1 MNVIRSV
8 LILVLIMATKEDP
21 QLGSQDPAL
30 ISLSGR
36 GREDLFKLRVSELQ
50 GQLEARG
57 LDSTGKKAEL
67 VDRLCVAL
75 DPVSSL
81 TGVVAPEGAD
91 GGDGDLGEE
100 LRDGRSQGGV
110 TESVQVIVEKLR
122 LIREK
127 QMMDEAQSRMRARSE
142 QIDLEL
148 KLMEITGCQIDESVL
163 SSVKVTVGRQERA
176 DNLTEAI
183 VSQTQRAL
191 LPPSELKPFSGDICE
206 FRLFVRAFKA
216 RVECRTEDENE
227 RLHYLDQYTVG
238 TPNKIVRGCMF
249 LDTGGYTRALA
260 TLEERY
266 GSRHRLVHEYTRK
279 MREWPKVQ
287 SDDVKGLDRF
297 VLFLKEVDSAVA
309 DLGREFDHPQFI
321 RAILGKMPPAIHD
334 RILRR
339 CDTFMELGGKTA
351 RLSDVID
358 VLATEVRMK
367 CNPLY
372 GDVRMDDVARDRES
386 GQGVVRTHRVSA
398 AAAVRP
404 GPRPCPFCRGP
415 HSVDKCEQLRRR
427 SERERFLFVRDAG
440 LCFGCLRGGHSA
452 RFCQRRLSCDS
463 CGRNHPTLLHRS
475 PNDVQDACMVAPPAR
490 PVAAPP
496 SGQVQPAGGSRSSV
510 VTANARVVTQEGRAR
525 VFMPIVAVKVRGS
538 GGRTVLCNA
547 FLDGGSSGC
556 FATEELAGKLRLQ
569 PEQTTISVDTVCGEG
584 QVISSSVLEGLEVS
598 AIEGRDW
605 RSLPVVFTLPRLP
618 VSGQDMFLEGD
629 LPDWP
634 HLNDIYLPQVSTSV
648 DLLIGI
654 NAPHLHVAEE
664 VRVPESG
671 SGPHAVRSPL
681 GWYVIGA
688 EFHERIRRSHSVNF
702 IRTSRKAQSDDTGNL
717 FEQLYEQ
724 DFSGLDD
731 DSVGLSVEDR
741 LWLDRVRATVRKDEE
756 GHFEIGLPRFTVT
769 SVPDSRPVAEKRLM
783 SLRRKLM
790 GDPSLFQSYR
800 AVMQSLVTDGYAVR
814 VPQSELTAPSGDVW
828 YLPHHAVVTP
838 SKVRVVFDCA
848 ARAGGVCLNDILQG
862 GPHLGQPLNA
872 VIARFREGRIAF
884 TCDIEAMYHR
894 VHVPAGD
901 CDLFRFLWFKDDDL
915 SGDVEVW
922 RMRSHVFGAVSSSS
936 VACLAVQ
943 LCAEEGKGKFPAA
956 ADALQRRTYVDDTL
970 VAVESVEDAVSL
982 ARDLTELCQTGAFH
996 LKKFASNSAEF
1007 LQHIPEGERG
1017 KSVKDLNLAE
1027 GALGSNR
1034 VLGVE
1039 WDMGEDVFRFHFQ
1052 DKENPVT
1059 RRGILSAVSA
1069 IFDPLGFWAPVTLSA
1084 KILVQKLCAASL
1096 GWDEAIPPALTG
1108 EWESWIRQAK
1118 GLDGMQLPR
1127 AVCGPKG
1134 KVVSTEL
1141 HIFVDASE
1149 SAYSA
1154 VAYVRKEVMTGPSEV
1169 EVYIGFLMGKCR
1181 VAPLR
1186 FVTIPRL
1193 ELAGGVLGCQLRQ
1206 FLVRE
1211 LDTKFDRIRMWSDS
1225 MVVLSCIRNR
1235 KTRFKTY
1242 VANRL
1247 SYIHGATDVSDWSYV
1262 PSQDN
1267 PADVGSRGAEPHGL
1281 QVWLQGPLFLRQD
1294 ESGWPEEPAE
1304 QPDLPVAEL
1313 KKPVPVAAVVIGA
1326 ADPNSTDVL
1335 IGHYSSL
1342 FRLKK
1347 AVAWFR
1353 KFFDCVRSGAFRQ
1366 AVVARRR
1373 GLRPRYVGIDSRL
1386 TVFDLDAA
1394 EVAIFRFVQ
1403 TSSFPE
1409 LYHDGKGMVTV
1420 PRGSPLSRLNVVA
1433 RGNGLLAVGGRLSRC
1448 PVSHDFK
1455 HPVLLPRDHHVS
1467 QLVIRQ
1473 AHEKVGHQGREHTL
1487 WKVRERFWIL
1497 GGGSAVRSL
1506 LRSCVTCRK
1515 SNSAPQVQMM
1525 ADLPEDRVTPE
1536 TPAFSSIG
1544 LGVFGPIIV
1553 KRGRLE
1559 VKRYGL
1565 ICTCLVSRAI
1575 HLEVLHSLR
1584 TDSLINALRR
1594 VVARR
1599 GPIKRVRSDMGT
1611 NMVGADND
1619 LKAEISRLDQRKLQ
1633 QVGLAEGIEW
1643 VFNPPS
1649 ASHFGGCWERHI
1661 RTVRKVW
1668 RSMPVQRLDDESLHT
1683 LFCEIE
1689 SVLNSRPLTYVSTS
1703 QGNVEP
1709 LTPNH
1714 LLLLR
1719 GCGEGIVG
1727 QFTADDLLSVKR
1739 WKQVQYLAEQF
1750 WLRWRREYLPTLQ
1763 QRQRWVH
1770 RSRNVEPGDVVLIAD
1785 EEVPRGHWA
1794 LGRVLETYP
1803 SRDGLVRKVR
1813 LRTGGTV
1820 LTRPVHKLIVLLS
1833 DSALP

>member
-30 ISLSGR
+30 VSLSGR

-91 GGDGDLGEE
+91 GGDGALGEE

-110 TESVQVIVEKLR
+110 TESVQVIVERLR

-148 KLMEITGCQIDESVL
+148 KLMEITGRQIDESVL

-176 DNLTEAI
+176 DSLTEAV

-351 RLSDVID
+351 RLSDH
-358 VLATEVRMK
+358 
-367 CNPLY
+367 
-372 GDVRMDDVARDRES
+372 GS
-386 GQGVVRTHRVSA
+386 
-398 AAAVRP
+398 
-404 GPRPCPFCRGP
+404 
-415 HSVDKCEQLRRR
+415 
-427 SERERFLFVRDAG
+427 
-440 LCFGCLRGGHSA
+440 
-452 RFCQRRLSCDS
+452 
-463 CGRNHPTLLHRS
+463 NHPTLLHRS

-496 SGQVQPAGGSRSSV
+496 SGQAQPAGGSRSSV
-510 VTANARVVTQEGRAR
+510 VTANARVVTREGRAR

-634 HLNDIYLPQVSTSV
+634 HLNDIFLPQVSTSV

-756 GHFEIGLPRFTVT
+756 GHFEIGLPRSTVT

-814 VPQSELTAPSGDVW
+814 VPQSELTVPSGDVW

-922 RMRSHVFGAVSSSS
+922 RMRSHVFGAVTSSS

-943 LCAEEGKGKFPAA
+943 LCAEEGKGQFPAA

-1007 LQHIPEGERG
+1007 LQHIPEDERG

-1052 DKENPVT
+1052 DKETPVT

-1084 KILVQKLCAASL
+1084 KMLVQKLCAASL
-1096 GWDEAIPPALTG
+1096 GWDEAIPPALAG

-1134 KVVSTEL
+1134 KVISTEL

-1181 VAPLR
+1181 LAPLR

-1225 MVVLSCIRNR
+1225 MVVLSCICNR

-1247 SYIHGATDVSDWSYV
+1247 SYIHGATNVSDWSYV
-1262 PSQDN
+1262 PSRDN

-1294 ESGWPEEPAE
+1294 ESGWPEEPAV
-1304 QPDLPVAEL
+1304 QSDLPVAEL

-1326 ADPNSTDVL
+1326 ADSNSTDVL

-1373 GLRPRYVGIDSRL
+1373 GLRPRSVGIDSRL

-1420 PRGSPLSRLNVVA
+1420 PKGSPLSRLNVVA

-1544 LGVFGPIIV
+1544 LDVFGPIIV

-1619 LKAEISRLDQRKLQ
+1619 LKAEISRLDRRKLQ

-1703 QGNVEP
+1703 QGDVEP

-1719 GCGEGIVG
+1719 GCGEGVVG

-1750 WLRWRREYLPTLQ
+1750 WLRWRRDYLPTLQ
-1763 QRQRWVH
+1763 RRQRWVH